1 MLIGLVIFR
10 LQMICFEDDDDNSDF
25 SDPAAFKDWTFFFF
39 PLEQLFYLPPGHNN
53 RTRFALDF
61 TSRRQLAMT
70 AHNDTG
76 ALLWKPSVSDLLCS
90 CEPHM
95 SPRISRFIH
104 WLSTLF
110 FTHTRT
116 PWKHFVSKGMYD
128 CGSFKFPCLNVPCT
142 LFNVIVWKH
151 KTCRTCMC
159 WGFFWHVFWLE
170 ALF

>member
-1 MLIGLVIFR
+1 MP
-10 LQMICFEDDDDNSDF
+10 S
-25 SDPAAFKDWTFFFF
+25 
-39 PLEQLFYLPPGHNN
+39 GHNN
-53 RTRFALDF
+53 RTCFALNF

-76 ALLWKPSVSDLLCS
+76 ALLWKPSVSDLLCF

-110 FTHTRT
+110 FTHTRA

-159 WGFFWHVFWLE
+159 WGFFSTCVLARSFFLRSE
-170 ALF
+170 NKNEKNQAV